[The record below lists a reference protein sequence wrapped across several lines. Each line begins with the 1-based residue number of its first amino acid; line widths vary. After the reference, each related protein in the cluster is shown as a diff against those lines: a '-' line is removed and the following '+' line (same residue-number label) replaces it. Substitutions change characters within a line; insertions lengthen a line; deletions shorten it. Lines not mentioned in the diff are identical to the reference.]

1 MSESKRIPFELIC
14 KFHRFKLSALPMPLP
29 ESELITLSTI
39 YESNRWEGV
48 ENTLISGLAEKLHVS
63 VPTMSRCLRKLEE
76 KGLIQKNSQT
86 NDRRNT
92 YVCLTPG
99 GTEIYEEAFHTLSA
113 FVERALS
120 RIADD
125 ELEQFFATFD
135 KIYDALAIEYNA
147 LETDAQRSMET
158 KCSMETRSS
167 VEKPDLPVSSHGT
180 ASRLT

>member
-1 MSESKRIPFELIC
+1 
-14 KFHRFKLSALPMPLP
+14 
-29 ESELITLSTI
+29 
-39 YESNRWEGV
+39 
-48 ENTLISGLAEKLHVS
+48 
-63 VPTMSRCLRKLEE
+63 MSRCLRKLEE

-167 VEKPDLPVSSHGT
+167 VEKPELPVSSHGT
-180 ASRLT
+180 SSRLT